1 MERLVPALKDHF
13 DSLQD
18 RLRCFYELQMQA
30 EGWFKG
36 ELLFVLRTVH
46 IAPFDREARLE
57 RGRVDLTVTLDGATH
72 YVELKH
78 WHIGR
83 QGDAVYSPRFYLL
96 GDEYVGI
103 VRDLKKLARVPRTSP
118 KWLLVLMT
126 KNPGPEAWQEG
137 LSAFHHKFGE
147 WKLTARTAP
156 ETFPSSYFLGLLSCN
171 LT

>member
-18 RLRCFYELQMQA
+18 RLRCFYELQMQV

-96 GDEYVGI
+96 
-103 VRDLKKLARVPRTSP
+103 ATSMSASSGTWKSSP
-118 KWLLVLMT
+118 AC
-126 KNPGPEAWQEG
+126 PGLRRNG
-137 LSAFHHKFGE
+137 C
-147 WKLTARTAP
+147 
-156 ETFPSSYFLGLLSCN
+156 SC
-171 LT
+171 